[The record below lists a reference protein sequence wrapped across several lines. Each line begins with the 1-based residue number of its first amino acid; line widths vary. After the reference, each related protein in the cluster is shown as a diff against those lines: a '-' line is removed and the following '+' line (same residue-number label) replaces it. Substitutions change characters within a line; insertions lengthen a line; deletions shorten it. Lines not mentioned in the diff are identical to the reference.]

1 MNATAA
7 EILIA
12 SAPEQ
17 KKPSTIE
24 HLATGF
30 IAGTLARTI
39 TSPLDVL
46 KMLMQVS
53 AKGGSVKG
61 EATKLWKESGIAGF
75 WRGNIAACVRLGPQS
90 AIKFYAFDELQNYFG
105 KGKPLLGWKRTVCGS
120 TAGVISQVLTYP
132 LDVIR
137 TRITVDPKKYTGIFS
152 GMMTIIKEEGF
163 GALYGGVIPTVMGV
177 IPYEGAQF
185 YAQGALKNLYMTK
198 IAPGKPITPFTNCMI
213 GACAGIFSQTFSYPF
228 DVVRKRMML
237 VDKATGK
244 PLYTGMFNCF
254 STLVAKEGPLALYKG
269 FGLNCVKGVPFAALQ
284 FTLLDETKKA
294 FARLHQ
300 MEKSDKKCDK
310 KCDKKDKKGGKK
322 GK

>member
-1 MNATAA
+1 MSAA
-7 EILIA
+7 AREILIA
-12 SAPEQ
+12 TAPKD
-17 KKPSTIE
+17 KKPSTLE

-53 AKGGSVKG
+53 AKGGSVSG
-61 EATKLWKESGIAGF
+61 EAMKLWRESGIAGF
-75 WRGNIAACVRLGPQS
+75 WRGNVAACVRLGPQS
-90 AIKFYAFDELQNYFG
+90 AIKFYAFDELQTKFG
-105 KGKPLLGWKRTVCGS
+105 NGKPLLGWKRTVCGS

-152 GMMTIIKEEGF
+152 GLFTIIKEEGF
-163 GALYGGVIPTVMGV
+163 GALYAGVIPTVMGV

-185 YAQGALKNLYMTK
+185 YAQGALKNLYQTK

-228 DVVRKRMML
+228 DVVRKRLML

-244 PLYTGMFNCF
+244 PLYSGMMDCF
-254 STLVAKEGPLALYKG
+254 TKLVAAEGPLALYKG

-294 FARLHQ
+294 FARLHAKYDTDCQ
-300 MEKSDKKCDK
+300 KCK
-310 KCDKKDKKGGKK
+310 ESKKK

>member
-1 MNATAA
+1 MSTAA
-7 EILIA
+7 CEILIA
-12 SAPEQ
+12 TSPKD
-17 KKPSTIE
+17 KKPSTLE
-24 HLATGF
+24 HLSTGF

-53 AKGGSVKG
+53 AKGGSVSS
-61 EATKLWKESGIAGF
+61 EAKKLWKESGIAGF
-75 WRGNIAACVRLGPQS
+75 WRGNVAACVRLGPQS
-90 AIKFYAFDELQNYFG
+90 AIKFYAFDELQNKFG
-105 KGKPLLGWKRTVCGS
+105 NGKPLLGWKRTVCGS
-120 TAGVISQVLTYP
+120 SAGVISQVLTYP

-152 GMMTIIKEEGF
+152 GLLTILKEEGF
-163 GALYGGVIPTVMGV
+163 GALYGGIVPTVMGV

-185 YAQGALKNLYMTK
+185 YAQGALKNLYQTK
-198 IAPGKPITPFTNCMI
+198 IAPGKPLTPFTNCMI

-228 DVVRKRMML
+228 DVVRKRLML

-244 PLYTGMFNCF
+244 PLYSGMIDCF
-254 STLVAKEGPLALYKG
+254 TKLVAAEGPLALYKG

-294 FARLHQ
+294 FARFHAKYDNDIKKAQ
-300 MEKSDKKCDK
+300 DKVAKDIK
-310 KCDKKDKKGGKK
+310 KKK